1 MANHELEANLHKV
14 LQRTLEQTL
23 KSCAP
28 DTPWQ
33 IVRANTLEEIRH
45 EHCIVLTIAAFK
57 FRILCLLHLSLDATS
72 RAFVANATAT
82 QPEALD
88 ESSYLDYLLEMS
100 NSLCGNLKRNLQSS
114 CPPLG
119 MSTPNLLERSSL
131 RFEDS
136 ATISHGVHACAMPT
150 PGAPSFLAASLLL
163 SLKDARDFNLLP
175 FHEMA
180 SEIAASDDS
189 AGELEMF

>member
-1 MANHELEANLHKV
+1 MANHDLDANLCKL

-23 KSCAP
+23 RACEP
-28 DTPWQ
+28 EVPWQ
-33 IVRANTLEEIRH
+33 ISKAASLDDIRH
-45 EHCIVLTIAAFK
+45 EQCVVLTISAFR
-57 FRILCLLHLSLDATS
+57 FRILCLLHLSLDATT
-72 RAFVANATAT
+72 RAFVAHATSA
-82 QPEALD
+82 QALD
-88 ESSYLDYLLEMS
+88 EAAYLDYLLEMS

-136 ATISHGVHACAMPT
+136 ARISHEVHACAMTT
-150 PGAPSFLAASLLL
+150 PGAPSFLAASVLL
-163 SLKDARDFNLLP
+163 SLIDEDDFHLLP
-175 FHEMA
+175 FQEA
-180 SEIAASDDS
+180 VGADVQEDG